1 MGQVLFVVWRESFEA
16 LLVIGIIY
24 AWIKRSPAPKQG
36 MRYLWSGVIFGLFL
50 AVILALSIYGVF
62 SSLEDM
68 WQSLF
73 MIAMEILAC
82 ILIVQM
88 VYWMNG
94 QGKSLKTNI
103 ENELTQKTQQQSV
116 NCTPKVGHQLWGVF
130 LWLNI
135 LLILN

>member
-24 AWIKRSPAPKQG
+24 AWIKRSPTPKQG
-36 MRYLWSGVIFGLFL
+36 MKYLWSGVILGLFL

-62 SSLEDM
+62 SSLEDV

-82 ILIVQM
+82 VLIIQM
-88 VYWMNG
+88 VY
-94 QGKSLKTNI
+94 
-103 ENELTQKTQQQSV
+103 
-116 NCTPKVGHQLWGVF
+116 
-130 LWLNI
+130 
-135 LLILN
+135 